1 MMFNQSL
8 AYRLA
13 PCVIFIDELDSLF
26 KARSGKDD
34 RQYQRNIVSYP
45 QLNWLFKSLTVCV
58 IQLNEFLQASR
69 IQCFLIVMNFSF
81 NFQP

>member
-34 RQYQRNIVSYP
+34 RQYQRNIVSCP
-45 QLNWLFKSLTVCV
+45 QPNSHLHLSHF
-58 IQLNEFLQASR
+58 A
-69 IQCFLIVMNFSF
+69 
-81 NFQP
+81 